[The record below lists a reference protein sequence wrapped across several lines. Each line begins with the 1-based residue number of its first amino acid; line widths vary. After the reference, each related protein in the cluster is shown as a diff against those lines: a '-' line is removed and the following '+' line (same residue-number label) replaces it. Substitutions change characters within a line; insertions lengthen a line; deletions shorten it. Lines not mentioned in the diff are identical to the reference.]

1 MSNKT
6 LDIFHN
12 FLISHQHILAQDND
26 DWPKER
32 VLYQLA
38 YEHADNSIITKQ
50 AEKFLKKD
58 RVNWDWLRLMN
69 RVKNIKYKPQA
80 FSLHFKAAIT
90 KVLLINEHVI
100 TFCVNNILRVIII
113 FNL

>member
-90 KVLLINEHVI
+90 KVL
-100 TFCVNNILRVIII
+100 F
-113 FNL
+113 FNF